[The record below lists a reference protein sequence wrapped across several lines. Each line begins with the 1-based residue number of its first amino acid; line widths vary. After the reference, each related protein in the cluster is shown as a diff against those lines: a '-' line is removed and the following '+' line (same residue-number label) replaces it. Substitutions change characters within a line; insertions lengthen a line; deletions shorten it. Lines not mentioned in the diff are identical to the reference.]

1 MDAMNI
7 LNVSLK
13 HSILTLA
20 AGGWSRRR
28 IAREL
33 GINRETVGEYL
44 RLEQSKPAISTPG
57 SEAAADSKPAIST
70 LGSGRQSSC
79 LPWPIGGRFKDYLK
93 AHGKWDWRCFKKS
106 YGKGNLSDIEF
117 CEYL

>member
-1 MDAMNI
+1 MDAINI

-33 GINRETVGEYL
+33 GVNRETVG
-44 RLEQSKPAISTPG
+44 K
-57 SEAAADSKPAIST
+57 
-70 LGSGRQSSC
+70 
-79 LPWPIGGRFKDYLK
+79 
-93 AHGKWDWRCFKKS
+93 
-106 YGKGNLSDIEF
+106 
-117 CEYL
+117 